1 MAFVVLAGPEVT
13 GQVAF
18 RAEKR
23 TRRDAMATAVELL
36 GQGIRN
42 VTIIDETGQLFR
54 AAEFVRTFGERD

>member
-1 MAFVVLAGPEVT
+1 MAFVVLAGAEVT

-23 TRRDAMATAVELL
+23 TRRDALATAIELV
-36 GQGIRN
+36 GQGVRN

-54 AAEFVRTFGERD
+54 TAEFVRTFSERD

>member
-13 GQVAF
+13 GQVSF

-23 TRRDAMATAVELL
+23 TRRAAMETAVKLL